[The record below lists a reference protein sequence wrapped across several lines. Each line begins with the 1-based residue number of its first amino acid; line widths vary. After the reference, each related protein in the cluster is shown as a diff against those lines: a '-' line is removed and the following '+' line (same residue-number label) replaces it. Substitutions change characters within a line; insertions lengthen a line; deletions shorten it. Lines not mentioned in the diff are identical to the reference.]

1 MDDVWNAS
9 FTDGDAVDNPPE
21 TAALDPAHAPART
34 RMQAVA
40 EWWRGDSPARGADR
54 FFAITFAVALGFC
67 AGVIAMAASH

>member
-1 MDDVWNAS
+1 MNEVWDVS

-21 TAALDPAHAPART
+21 TVPDPAPART

-54 FFAITFAVALGFC
+54 FFAIAFASTLGFC
-67 AGVIAMAASH
+67 AGLIAMAASH